1 MDTKKTIRKIFL
13 TVTIAVAAV
22 AMLTVLVAAI
32 SEKKKGQC
40 SDYKITIKSNKA
52 DLFLDNKDVFKL
64 LSAAAGGA
72 VKGQQVS
79 ALNTRKL
86 ESILEN
92 NAWISDAQLYF
103 DNKNVL
109 HVAVTERE
117 PVARL
122 FTEAGNSFYIDSSMK
137 RMPLSEKTS
146 VRVPVFTGFPDA
158 KKLSKKDSVLLKD
171 VKKLAEYINKDVFW
185 SSQTSAVDITEEK
198 GFEMIPVVGNHLIKI
213 GDATDLDRKFHNL
226 FLFYKAVL
234 SKTGFDKYKIID
246 AQFEGQIVT
255 MQKTEKTGVVN
266 KEQLKQNVQKLIKQ
280 SLEAQNDT
288 LVTAKNIVTNTVF
301 NNTDD
306 RPALKP
312 EANDDKKDSSPN
324 PMKLSVKPNPE
335 KKPNPKKITT
345 VKGAKA
351 VMPKKN

>member
-1 MDTKKTIRKIFL
+1 MDTKKTIRKILF
-13 TVTIAVAAV
+13 TVTIAIAAV

-40 SDYKITIKSNKA
+40 SDYTITIKSSKA

-92 NAWISDAQLYF
+92 NAWIGDAQLYF
-103 DNKNVL
+103 DNKNIL

-122 FTEAGNSFYIDSSMK
+122 FTDAGSSFYIDSNMK

-146 VRVPVFTGFPDA
+146 VRVPVFTGFPDV
-158 KKLSKKDSVLLKD
+158 KKLSKKDSALLGD
-171 VKKLAEYINKDVFW
+171 VKKVAQYISNDAFW
-185 SSQTSAVDITEEK
+185 SSQTSAVDITEERN
-198 GFEMIPVVGNHLIKI
+198 FEVIPVVGNHLIRI
-213 GDATDLDRKFHNL
+213 GDAKDLNKKFHNL
-226 FLFYKAVL
+226 FLFYKSVL

-246 AQFEGQIVT
+246 AQFDGQIVT
-255 MQKTEKTGVVN
+255 MQKTEKTDALN

-301 NNTDD
+301 NSTDD

-312 EANDDKKDSSPN
+312 DTDDDKKNSSPN
-324 PMKLSVKPNPE
+324 PLKLSVKSNPE
-335 KKPNPKKITT
+335 KKPNPKKATT
-345 VKGAKA
+345 VKEAKA
-351 VMPKKN
+351 VMPRKN